1 METKVAVMSLFDI
14 LLNLRSSGAVS
25 NASEI
30 VDDGTLM
37 DWPASY
43 VIVLSC

>member
-14 LLNLRSSGAVS
+14 LLNLRSNGAVS

-37 DWPASY
+37 DWPAS
-43 VIVLSC
+43 